1 MLRVLPLSWHGDTSA
16 DAVSSESAP
25 QTQAHG
31 RWSPEKRRFPC
42 TAGGAVNV
50 CHVRCDTGCP
60 IWERFAPLQ
69 GSGKSKGLHGL
80 EPWAFETCGEEAA
93 GLGSVM
99 EGWRFSYAICRRMP
113 VAERGERR
121 RIVPHDV

>member
-1 MLRVLPLSWHGDTSA
+1 MGTHPLTLFRQSRRLKPRPMVDG
-16 DAVSSESAP
+16 V
-25 QTQAHG
+25 
-31 RWSPEKRRFPC
+31 PEKRRFPC
-42 TAGGAVNV
+42 TARGAVNV

-60 IWERFAPLQ
+60 IWERFGPLQ
-69 GSGKSKGLHGL
+69 GYGKSKGLHGL

-93 GLGSVM
+93 GLESVM